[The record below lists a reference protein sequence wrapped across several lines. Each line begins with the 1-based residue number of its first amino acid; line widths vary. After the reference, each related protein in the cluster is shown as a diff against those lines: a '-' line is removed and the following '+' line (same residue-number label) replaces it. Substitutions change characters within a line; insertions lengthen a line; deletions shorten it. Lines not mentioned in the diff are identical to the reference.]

1 MITNK
6 PFEVKFWSDKE
17 RTALDEYFSPKIEI
31 ETVSVRINRYT

>member
-17 RTALDEYFSPKIEI
+17 RTVLDEYFSPK
-31 ETVSVRINRYT
+31 RKA